1 MMKKFLTS
9 MLGSIAGFWISLIIL
24 GVTFFVFIFVVAGGS
39 SSSNVSL
46 SDKGILHLKLSGS
59 IIEREQ
65 PIKSLIDLQ
74 NYSEDAIS
82 YSDIIKAISA
92 AKDDNNINGIF
103 VECIGADLGV
113 ASCQEINE
121 ALVKFKESGKW
132 VYAYADNY
140 NQNEY
145 FIATASDSIFI
156 NPVGVIGIHGLSAT
170 TLFYKGLMDKIGV
183 EAQIVKVGT
192 YKSAVEPFILTQMS
206 DASREQ
212 QEQYLG
218 NIWKSISDNIA
229 KSRKATSQDVNMW
242 ADSLIITKSAKFYKT
257 NKLVDNLL
265 YRHQVEEIMLQK
277 LNVNDDQKLNL
288 ITPKEYNSLKNSF
301 DITTTKDHIA
311 ILYATGDI
319 VDNGEGGIV
328 GSKMAPEILE
338 LAKNDKVKGL
348 ILRVNSGGGSAFASE
363 QIWEALEQFKK
374 TGKPFYVS
382 MGDVAASGGYYIS
395 CGADKIFALPTT
407 LTGSIGI
414 FGVIMNL
421 KQLVNNH
428 LGVTADNVST
438 NQNGDFPSFINPM
451 TDTQKNLLQKHVESG
466 YELFVKR
473 CADGRNTTPDK
484 IKEIGE
490 GRVWD
495 GTTAKKIGLIDSFGG
510 LETAIAEMEKE
521 TGITNMV
528 EYPLY
533 EATILNQLISSGNL
547 SNAKIPSEVEELNEY
562 FKLINRIK
570 SMSTIQCKME
580 DIIIK

>member
-1 MMKKFLTS
+1 M
-9 MLGSIAGFWISLIIL
+9 ACRQQ
-24 GVTFFVFIFVVAGGS
+24 
-39 SSSNVSL
+39 
-46 SDKGILHLKLSGS
+46 H
-59 IIEREQ
+59 
-65 PIKSLIDLQ
+65 
-74 NYSEDAIS
+74 
-82 YSDIIKAISA
+82 
-92 AKDDNNINGIF
+92 
-103 VECIGADLGV
+103 
-113 ASCQEINE
+113 
-121 ALVKFKESGKW
+121 
-132 VYAYADNY
+132 
-140 NQNEY
+140 Y
-145 FIATASDSIFI
+145 FT
-156 NPVGVIGIHGLSAT
+156 
-170 TLFYKGLMDKIGV
+170 KDKIGV

-265 YRHQVEEIMLQK
+265 YRHQVEEIMRQK

-414 FGVIMNL
+414 FGIIMNL

>member
-1 MMKKFLTS
+1 MKKFLTS

-24 GVTFFVFIFVVAGGS
+24 GVTFFVFIIAISGNPS
-39 SSSNVSL
+39 NSNVSL
-46 SDKGILHLKLSGS
+46 SDKGILHLKLSGN
-59 IIEREQ
+59 IIERER
-65 PIKSLIDLQ
+65 PIESISDIQ

-82 YSDIIKAISA
+82 YSDIIKAITI
-92 AKDDNNINGIF
+92 AKDDENINGIF
-103 VECIGADLGV
+103 VECLGANIQT
-113 ASCQEINE
+113 ASSQEINE
-121 ALVKFKESGKW
+121 AISKFKESGKW

-140 NQNEY
+140 TQSEY
-145 FIATASDSIFI
+145 FIASAADSVFI
-156 NPVGVIGIHGLSAT
+156 NPVGIIDIHGLSAT

-206 DASREQ
+206 EASREQ

-218 NIWKSISDNIA
+218 SIWKSVSNIIA
-229 KSRKATSQDVNMW
+229 KSRKATTEEVNKW
-242 ADSLIITKSAKFYKT
+242 ADSLVITQSTQYYKN
-257 NKLVDNLL
+257 NKLVDNYL
-265 YRHQVEEIMLQK
+265 YRHQVEDIMRNK
-277 LNVNDDQKLNL
+277 LNVKDDQKLNL
-288 ITPKEYNSLKNSF
+288 ITPKEYNSLQNSF
-301 DITTTKDHIA
+301 NIATTKDHIA
-311 ILYATGDI
+311 ILYANGDI

-328 GSKMAPEILE
+328 GAKMTPEILE
-338 LAKNDKVKGL
+338 LAKNDNVKGL

-363 QIWEALEQFKK
+363 QIWDALEQFKK

-382 MGDVAASGGYYIS
+382 MGDFAASGGYYIS

-414 FGVIMNL
+414 FGIIPNA

-428 LGVTADNVST
+428 LGVTAESVST
-438 NQNGDFPSFINPM
+438 NLNGDFPSFINPM

-495 GTTAKKIGLIDSFGG
+495 GATAKEIGLIDAFGG
-510 LETAIAEMEKE
+510 LETVIAEMKKE
-521 TGITNMV
+521 TGITNIV
-528 EYPLY
+528 EYPIY
-533 EATILNQLISSGNL
+533 EATILNQIISSGNL
-547 SNAKIPSEVEELNEY
+547 TNAKMPTDVEELNEY

-570 SMSTIQCKME
+570 NMSTIQCKME